1 VPAVTESRDY
11 PVPDDDLSL
20 ALALADA
27 ADEVTMARFLARDL
41 VVETKPDATPVTDA
55 DRAVER
61 AVRELLG
68 QRRPGDAVVG
78 EEYGASGAGPRRW
91 VVDPVDGTKN
101 FVRGVPVWATLIALM
116 EADEVYVGVVSA
128 PALGRRWWA
137 SRGQGAW
144 TSLFGG
150 QPRRLRVSAVGE
162 LGDASFSYSS
172 LHGWPSAGRAGLL
185 ELEAVAW
192 RTRAYGDFW
201 QYALVAEG
209 AVDATAEPEVSLW
222 DLAPLA
228 VLVEEAGGRFTDLSG
243 RRGPA
248 GGSGLASN
256 GLLHDELLHLLGTPA
271 DLG

>member
-1 VPAVTESRDY
+1 VPGVTTSHNF
-11 PVPDDDLSL
+11 PAPDDDLSL

-27 ADEVTMARFLARDL
+27 ADELTMARFLAQDL
-41 VVETKPDATPVTDA
+41 AVESKPDSTPVTDA
-55 DRAVER
+55 DRTVER
-61 AVRELLG
+61 VLRDLLG

-78 EEYGASGAGPRRW
+78 EEYGVSGDGARRW
-91 VVDPVDGTKN
+91 VVDPIDGTKN

-137 SRGQGAW
+137 CRGQGAW
-144 TSLFGG
+144 TTALGAE
-150 QPRRLRVSAVGE
+150 PRRLRVSGVAG
-162 LGDASFSYSS
+162 LADASFSYSS
-172 LHGWPSAGRAGLL
+172 LYGWEGAGRAGLL
-185 ELEAVAW
+185 ELDAAVW
-192 RTRAYGDFW
+192 RSRGYGDFW

-209 AVDATAEPEVSLW
+209 AVDAAAEPEVSLW

-228 VLVEEAGGRFTDLSG
+228 VLVEEAGGRFTDLAG

-256 GLLHDELLHLLGTPA
+256 GLLHEEVLRLLGTPA
-271 DLG
+271 